1 MSGELLKIDKLPTLS
16 EFRFILLEVLDK
28 DESIPLFD
36 LYSICKGRS
45 LNLALSF
52 EHTMK
57 FLKVMCLI
65 DVLEDDRVR
74 RNLSNAEALRSDY
87 HLCIYMTKEFIA
99 LIERSGELHKIFNSR
114 VIKFDVNK
122 DSFSINVNSI
132 PLSFPLIKL
141 FLLNVGMAYPDKNT
155 NSKLLINHI
164 YKQFFIDEVL
174 SKVLDGGSTLDLD
187 LTPVPKDREEE
198 LKITSTMPGV
208 NVFISYSHK
217 DELIKEELENH
228 FSGLRRNGLINDW
241 NDRMI
246 QAGDLWEA
254 EIKEKLNNAEIV
266 IFLVSSDF
274 MASNYIHNVEI
285 KNAMERHNSSL
296 IKIIPV
302 IARPC
307 DFASLPISNI
317 QALPKNA
324 KAITLWENKDEAY
337 LDVVNQF
344 KKLLASKSFISIQL
358 HQRNY

>member
-1 MSGELLKIDKLPTLS
+1 MSGEFLKIDKLPTLN
-16 EFRFILLEVLDK
+16 EFRFILLEVLDR
-28 DESIPLFD
+28 DEAIPLFD
-36 LYSICKGRS
+36 LSSICKGRS

-52 EHTMK
+52 EHSMK
-57 FLKVMCLI
+57 FLKIMSLI
-65 DVLEDDRVR
+65 DILEDDRIKL
-74 RNLSNAEALRSDY
+74 NLPDAESLRSDY
-87 HLCIYMTKEFIA
+87 HLCSYMMRGFIK
-99 LIERSGELHKIFNSR
+99 LVERSEELHKIFNSR
-114 VIKFDVNK
+114 VVKFDVTN

-132 PLSFPLIKL
+132 PLSFPLVKL
-141 FLLNVGMAYPDKNT
+141 FLLNIGIANPDKNT
-155 NSKLLINHI
+155 NSKIIVNHI

-174 SKVLDGGSTLDLD
+174 SKVLDGGSSLDLD
-187 LTPVPKDREEE
+187 FTSNSTTQEEPKV
-198 LKITSTMPGV
+198 ISIMPGV

-285 KNAMERHNSSL
+285 KNAMDRHNNSL
-296 IKIIPV
+296 IKIVPV

-344 KKLLASKSFISIQL
+344 KKLLLSKS
-358 HQRNY
+358 